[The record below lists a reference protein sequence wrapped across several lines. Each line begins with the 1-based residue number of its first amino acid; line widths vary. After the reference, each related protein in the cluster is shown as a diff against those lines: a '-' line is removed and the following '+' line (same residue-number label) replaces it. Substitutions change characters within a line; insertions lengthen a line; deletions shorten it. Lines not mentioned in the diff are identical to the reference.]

1 MQEKKAGE
9 PVTLI
14 WCQIPNMEGS
24 GCIELDVLVLFIVIV
39 LYCVIC
45 IGCIV
50 MQYGLDE
57 SGMEDE
63 RDGVSRV
70 FSAQIREQCDIEE
83 GKLYSWNW
91 MSWNRVALGTVQ
103 STDCTT
109 V

>member
-1 MQEKKAGE
+1 MFWLNCHC
-9 PVTLI
+9 V
-14 WCQIPNMEGS
+14 
-24 GCIELDVLVLFIVIV
+24 V
-39 LYCVIC
+39 LYCIIC

>member
-1 MQEKKAGE
+1 MPEKKAGE

-24 GCIELDVLVLFIVIV
+24 GCIELDVLVLLSLCCIV
-39 LYCVIC
+39 LYVLVELSLTVLYCIIC

-91 MSWNRVALGTVQ
+91 MS
-103 STDCTT
+103 
-109 V
+109 